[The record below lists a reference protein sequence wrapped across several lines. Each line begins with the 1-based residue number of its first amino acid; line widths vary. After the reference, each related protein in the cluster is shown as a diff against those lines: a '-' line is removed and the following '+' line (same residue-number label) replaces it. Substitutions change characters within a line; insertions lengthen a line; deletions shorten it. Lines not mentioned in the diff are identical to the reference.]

1 MNEGNKRMN
10 QPRFR
15 SAQWKL
21 IAAVSAMV
29 AALAVVWAVIATLTI
44 VQRDRAL
51 EQANERI
58 TELRDQIMGRQPTS
72 PVQPAATPPA
82 DDSWITEQ
90 LDEISAEMNAIIPR
104 AEPTAPMPEPE
115 AAE

>member
-21 IAAVSAMV
+21 IAAVCAMV
-29 AALAVVWAVIATLTI
+29 ATLAVVWAVIATLTI
-44 VQRDRAL
+44 RQRDQAL
-51 EQANERI
+51 EHANQRI
-58 TELRDQIMGRQPTS
+58 TELREQTMGPQAEPR
-72 PVQPAATPPA
+72 VQPPAAPPV

-90 LDEISAEMNAIIPR
+90 LDEISAEMNAIIPT
-104 AEPTAPMPEPE
+104 AEPV
-115 AAE
+115 AEE